1 MNNNTVK
8 RRKENKK
15 ARASHGRSC
24 AAFCWCHETLHVH
37 EAPCGGCLMSPHI
50 CDANPHP
57 RRPNTAPH
65 THHVSAATKPRRH
78 YLRRHHPLPR
88 RRPPSPPSPSAP
100 SPATADPA
108 TSFLATAVAKYGC
121 VRARDGASKHT
132 RTADRGDKRAGEREV
147 HLAPA
152 RVAGSAAFC
161 DAGNTIICG

>member
-88 RRPPSPPSPSAP
+88 RRLPHHPHHQHHRQRPPTLQPAFSPPLSLS
-100 SPATADPA
+100 TAA
-108 TSFLATAVAKYGC
+108 CARGTERAST
-121 VRARDGASKHT
+121 RARQIGEIRGRAKERYIWHPPES
-132 RTADRGDKRAGEREV
+132 RDRQLFATLGT
-147 HLAPA
+147 L
-152 RVAGSAAFC
+152 
-161 DAGNTIICG
+161 